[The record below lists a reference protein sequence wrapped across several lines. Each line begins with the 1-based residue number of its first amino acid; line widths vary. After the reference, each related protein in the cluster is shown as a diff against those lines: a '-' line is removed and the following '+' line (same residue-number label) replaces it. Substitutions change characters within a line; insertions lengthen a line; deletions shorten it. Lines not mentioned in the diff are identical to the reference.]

1 MQNNANIS
9 TQVEWSIWYAKHD
22 QEKYMSLHFYLYQSP
37 FVSEFIQAKG
47 SMGSHREGILIE
59 WKHSMGSAWAECAP
73 LPCFSKESL
82 ADCVNLLVTLKPEME
97 KQLEHLE
104 NNAAQNQNGL
114 PIFFDFEYAERAT
127 QALYTSTE
135 DRFPSVQFALSMLLY
150 DWASQRE
157 NRPLNCLFSDHAHE
171 LATKTNAA
179 PISAPSHSS
188 TVHANTIDDSC
199 QITGPISDSKDHLL
213 QIPVNALIPITNLE
227 ESLELAKKAWLKGF
241 RTIKMKVGP
250 NHESNLNRLAKIQD
264 ALPGI
269 SYRLDPNG
277 QWESESLKP
286 FEKDYE
292 SYAIEYIEQAV
303 PPDMFITFC
312 HERSSKAPS
321 MAADE
326 SSVEFSSFIPLLG
339 QKNIS
344 FFVLKPTLSG
354 GIPEMIQRCV
364 LAHEKG
370 QSCIFSSAFDGII
383 TRHTLACLGW
393 MNNQL
398 NGRRLAHGIDTGRWL
413 IENYSSP
420 KRKLIPEV
428 HEGIYSL
435 NPNLFDGQ
443 AHHSNTQNS
452 KNFQTLDSLITR
464 SALVSI
470 AV

>member
-1 MQNNANIS
+1 
-9 TQVEWSIWYAKHD
+9 
-22 QEKYMSLHFYLYQSP
+22 MSLHFYLYQSP
-37 FVSEFIQAKG
+37 FISEFIQAKG

-213 QIPVNALIPITNLE
+213 QIPINALIPITNLE

-269 SYRLDPNG
+269 RYRLDPNE

-286 FEKDYE
+286 FEKDYQ

-321 MAADE
+321 MAADD

>member
-1 MQNNANIS
+1 
-9 TQVEWSIWYAKHD
+9 
-22 QEKYMSLHFYLYQSP
+22 MSLHFYLYQSP

-171 LATKTNAA
+171 LATKTNTA

-213 QIPVNALIPITNLE
+213 QIPINALIPITNLE

>member
-1 MQNNANIS
+1 
-9 TQVEWSIWYAKHD
+9 
-22 QEKYMSLHFYLYQSP
+22 MSLHFYLYQSP
-37 FVSEFIQAKG
+37 FVSEFIQANR
-47 SMGSHREGILIE
+47 SMGSYREGILIE

-73 LPCFSKESL
+73 LPCFSKESI

-157 NRPLNCLFSDHAHE
+157 NRPLNFLFSDHAHE

-213 QIPVNALIPITNLE
+213 QIPINALIPITNLE

-269 SYRLDPNG
+269 RYRLDPNE

-321 MAADE
+321 MAADD

-420 KRKLIPEV
+420 ERKLIPEV
-428 HEGIYSL
+428 HEGNYSL
-435 NPNLFDGQ
+435 NPSLFGGE
-443 AHHSNTQNS
+443 AYHSSPQYS
-452 KNFQTLDSLITR
+452 KNLQTLDSLITR
-464 SALVSI
+464 SGLTLI
-470 AV
+470 AE